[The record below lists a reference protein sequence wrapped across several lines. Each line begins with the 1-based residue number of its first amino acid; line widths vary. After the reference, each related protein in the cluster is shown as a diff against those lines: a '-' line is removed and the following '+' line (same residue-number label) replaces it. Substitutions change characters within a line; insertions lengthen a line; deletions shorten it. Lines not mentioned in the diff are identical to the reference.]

1 MKRIPSL
8 FIALF
13 AISIL
18 HAPAA
23 EPPTVIDRPAA
34 NAGPTQVAVGI
45 WIVDITSIDSA
56 HQNFTVEMAVALRWK
71 DPRLA
76 HAESGVTH
84 FRLEQIWHP
93 RVSVVNETNT
103 VSHKLPESVEVD
115 PDGTVLYRQHYA
127 GAFTQPL
134 RLQSFPF
141 DSQTF
146 RVQLVAVRYR
156 PDEVKFVPN
165 QSWIDAGLRQAGG
178 ISRSITLPDWAIESW
193 NITSQDYIMSPGFEF
208 PSYVFEFTASR
219 NAQHYIWNIVLPLV
233 LIVAM
238 SWSVFWLPLTEIG
251 TQLGVAMTSMLTL
264 IAYRFAIDSQ
274 LPPLPYTTSLDT
286 FILMS
291 TLLVFFSFIE
301 VLITTLLEN
310 KHQAREAKR
319 IDRCCRVAF
328 PGFFLSASIFIFLP
342 LRG

>member
-1 MKRIPSL
+1 MKQIPFL

-18 HAPAA
+18 HASGADS
-23 EPPTVIDRPAA
+23 PTVIDRPAA

-45 WIVDITSIDSA
+45 WIVDVTSVDSA

-76 HAESGVTH
+76 HTESGVTH
-84 FRLEQIWHP
+84 YMLTQIWHP

-127 GAFTQPL
+127 GPFTQPL

-141 DSQTF
+141 DRQTF
-146 RVQLVAVRYR
+146 RVQLVAVQYR

-178 ISRSITLPDWAIESW
+178 ISRSITLPDWTIETW
-193 NITSQDYIMSPGFEF
+193 NIKSQDYMMSPGFEF
-208 PSYVFEFTASR
+208 PSYVFEFSASR
-219 NAQHYIWNIVLPLV
+219 NAQHYIWNIILPLV

-238 SWSVFWLPLTEIG
+238 SWSVFWIPPTEIG
-251 TQLGVAMTSMLTL
+251 PELGVATTSMLTL

-301 VLITTLLEN
+301 VLTTTLLESR
-310 KHQAREAKR
+310 HQTKQAMR
-319 IDRCCRVAF
+319 IDRYCRVAF
-328 PGFFLSASIFIFLP
+328 PGFFLLASIFIFLP
-342 LRG
+342 SRG